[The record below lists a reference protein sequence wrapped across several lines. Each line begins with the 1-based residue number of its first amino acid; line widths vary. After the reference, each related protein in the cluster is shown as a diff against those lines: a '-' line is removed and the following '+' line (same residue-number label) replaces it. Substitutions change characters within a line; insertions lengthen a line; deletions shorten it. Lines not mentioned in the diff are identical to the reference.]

1 MNAYAGIDPETG
13 EFQRIYAAPMSDSE
27 QEARQTSLERDRI

>member
-1 MNAYAGIDPETG
+1 MNAYAEIDPETG
-13 EFQRIYAAPMSDSE
+13 EFQRIHATPMSDSE